1 MLKFC
6 VIFSYCL
13 YHVHGF
19 IEIISTFTPQIDNLC
34 FLFLFWWVWLYLYQ
48 FHWSFQKPVFGYF
61 FFFFSIYCPLS
72 VLFISSFL
80 FFHLLLLLSLFYFD
94 YFGVIC
100 FFFLLSQG
108 GTSDIEL
115 RTFLPVLTQHLHI
128 DTKSFADNMRRYSW
142 KTRIII
148 DFIVNTPIQ
157 IPKLKLNHQIV
168 VSWFLALWRQVFVS
182 SDSL

>member
-1 MLKFC
+1 MFSLFIL
-6 VIFSYCL
+6 VGLAISLSISLIFSKT
-13 YHVHGF
+13 
-19 IEIISTFTPQIDNLC
+19 S
-34 FLFLFWWVWLYLYQ
+34 FWLL
-48 FHWSFQKPVFGYF
+48 F
-61 FFFFSIYCPLS
+61 FFFFYLLS
-72 VLFISSFL
+72 VISFIYFFFSFFSFTSSFVFIL
-80 FFHLLLLLSLFYFD
+80 FWLFWGNLL
-94 YFGVIC
+94 
-100 FFFLLSQG
+100 FFLLSQG